1 MRKLFR
7 KSFRKH
13 SQDAIIWY
21 LTSCSVLSGVID
33 VNPRDLFKVRL
44 LLSKK
49 IYFSCFDEG
58 PLKIMKNAF
67 YSILKTLFVLKVFKI
82 LSLPFG
88 HIEKTA

>member
-1 MRKLFR
+1 MSIPETCLRYDSYF
-7 KSFRKH
+7 
-13 SQDAIIWY
+13 
-21 LTSCSVLSGVID
+21 
-33 VNPRDLFKVRL
+33 P
-44 LLSKK
+44 KK